1 MASKRN
7 LIVAWLPV
15 VLWMAVIFW
24 FSAQSHPPD
33 VGPSFPLKRK
43 VEHMA
48 GYAMLGFLVFR
59 ALRKSTAL
67 PLKKAAALAIVLVA
81 AYASSD
87 EWHQSFVPYRDP
99 EVTDVMIDTCGG
111 GIAIGCCLGYESRRS
126 QKTNR

>member
-1 MASKRN
+1 MAFKRK
-7 LIVAWLPV
+7 VVVWLPV
-15 VLWMAVIFW
+15 VLWAMIIFW

-33 VGPSFPLKRK
+33 VGRSFPFKRK
-43 VEHMA
+43 LEHMA
-48 GYAMLGFLVFR
+48 GYAVFGLLVLR
-59 ALRKSTAL
+59 ALRKGHGL

-99 EVTDVMIDTCGG
+99 EVTDVMIDTFGG

-126 QKTNR
+126 PKTNR